1 MRGIS
6 SVDLRAEGFEKSP
19 LPLFSKEEVCDRQKS
34 KVTTSFD
41 TDTISDGVYA
51 SPITF
56 FIRSIMS
63 GG

>member
-6 SVDLRAEGFEKSP
+6 SVDLRAEGFEKFP
-19 LPLFSKEEVCDRQKS
+19 LPLFSKEEVCDRQK
-34 KVTTSFD
+34 KPTTSFN
-41 TDTISDGVYA
+41 TDQMSDGVYD